1 MHLFRF
7 AAACALACHVLAAS
21 AQSLPVASR
30 PVIDMQHASWTA
42 KDGAPTGITAIAQT
56 ADGWLWIASSV
67 GLFRFDGVRFE
78 RMTGAQAPL
87 SSSIHSMGLLPD
99 GRLWL
104 TYKFGGASLM
114 SAAGMQHFRVG
125 EQAMPGGTSSCLGQ
139 DGDGRLWLSSQR
151 GLRLLDKDGNWR
163 APAPP
168 LAVPG
173 GGATA
178 MLLDRS
184 GRFWVRMDDAVYVLD
199 KHAARFAKGP
209 PVTGFGKLAQHP
221 DGSVWTSAT
230 TGPGLQLL
238 AGAPGA
244 AVLDSASLGN
254 ITYFLFDHAGKL
266 WMPNYNGVSVLSAAG
281 AGAFP
286 AQRTGAGQGLSGQHG
301 YAVFED
307 REQNIWVGT
316 ENGLDR
322 FRAYRLAP
330 VALPRYL
337 GAARA
342 LAPRREGG
350 VWVDRSVIAAAG
362 ASPEPFAPPSS
373 ATDLTTA
380 LHAAPGGVLWSGGIG
395 ALWKI
400 HQGQRVAVPLPAGL
414 AWPATTVIL
423 SMATD
428 AAGAL
433 WVGMGRRGL
442 YALRN
447 GAWLENGGMP
457 GLAGLAPSVI
467 ASDARRTWFGST
479 NDRLVVLE
487 RGKLR
492 SLGRAEGVQLGTV
505 LAILPT
511 GQGAW
516 IGGENGVAHV
526 EGQKVVPVSGL
537 GDDPF
542 AGTTGMVLAAD
553 GTLWLNG
560 GAGIS
565 AIAAGELQR
574 ALREPGYRVQFSRL
588 DYRDGLQGTASPIT
602 PFPSAVRSSD
612 GALWFSTMGGVY
624 TFDPARLARNA
635 LVPPVYITALKAN
648 GRQYPL
654 HDGVRLPPHAGELAI
669 DFTALSLRAPERMR
683 LRYRLDGLDQPGQDW
698 HEVAGRRS
706 VQYTSLAPGPYRLRV
721 IASNDDGVWNE
732 TGAQLSFEVLPGL
745 MQTIWFRV
753 LCVLACLLLAW
764 LLHRWRLARLTAQM
778 HLRMHERVGERTRI
792 ARALHDTILQSMQG
806 LILHLHVARGA
817 MPQGSAVHARLEQ
830 VIADADRAYV
840 DGRDQVSALRVSLAD
855 DLEDAIAETGER
867 LRQCQPQ
874 DGPQTA
880 FELQVT
886 GQCRRLRDIVAE
898 ETVEVAREAIRNAF
912 QHASASTIVVTL
924 DYGARQLTLT
934 VCDDGTGMAETGG
947 EGRWGLVGMRER
959 VARIKGRLSV
969 DGAAAPGTCI
979 VMTVAARLAY
989 ADRTPWWRF
998 QRMRRPA

>member
-7 AAACALACHVLAAS
+7 AAACALACHLLAAG
-21 AQSLPVASR
+21 AQPLPVESR
-30 PVIDMQHASWTA
+30 PVIDMQHTSWTA

-56 ADGWLWIASSV
+56 TDGWLWIGSAV

-87 SSSIHSMGLLPD
+87 SSSIQDLGLLPD

-114 SAAGMQHFRVG
+114 TAAGMQHFRVG
-125 EQAMPGGTSSCLGQ
+125 EHGMPGGAATCLGQ
-139 DGDGRLWLSSQR
+139 DADGRLWLASSR
-151 GLRLLDKDGNWR
+151 GLRLLDGDGNWHAPSPALA
-163 APAPP
+163 APA
-168 LAVPG
+168 
-173 GGATA
+173 GAADA

-184 GRFWVRMDDAVYVLD
+184 GRFWVRTHDAVYVLD
-199 KHAARFAKGP
+199 KHAARFVKGP
-209 PVTGFGKLAQHP
+209 PVAGFGRLAQHP

-230 TGPGLQLL
+230 TGPGLQPL
-238 AGAPGA
+238 AGVPGA
-244 AVLDSASLGN
+244 SVPDSASLGN
-254 ITYFLFDHAGKL
+254 ITYFVFDHAGKL
-266 WMPNYNGVSVLSAAG
+266 WMPNYNGVSVISAAG

-286 AQRTGAGQGLSGQHG
+286 AQRTGAVQGLSGQHG

-307 REQNIWVGT
+307 REQNVWVGT
-316 ENGLDR
+316 ESGLDR
-322 FRAYRLAP
+322 FRAFRLAA

-337 GAARA
+337 ASARP
-342 LAPRREGG
+342 LAPRSTGG
-350 VWVDRSVIAAAG
+350 VWVDRSVIGKAG
-362 ASPEPFAPPSS
+362 AAPVPFAPPST

-380 LHAAPGGVLWSGGIG
+380 LHAAPDGVLWSGGIG

-414 AWPATTVIL
+414 ASPASTVIL
-423 SMATD
+423 SMASD
-428 AAGAL
+428 ASGAL

-442 YALRN
+442 YTLRD
-447 GAWLENGGMP
+447 GAWLENGGVP
-457 GLAGLAPSVI
+457 GLAGLSPSVI

-487 RGKLR
+487 QGRLHR
-492 SLGRAEGVQLGTV
+492 IGRAEGVQLGTV

-511 GQGAW
+511 ERGAW
-516 IGGENGVAHV
+516 VGGENGVAYV
-526 EGQKVVPVSGL
+526 EGRKVMPVTGF
-537 GDDPF
+537 GEDPL

-565 AIAAGELQR
+565 SIAPIELQR

-602 PFPSAVRSSD
+602 PFPSAVRSGD

-635 LVPPVYITALKAN
+635 LVPPVHITALKAD
-648 GRQYPL
+648 GQRYPL
-654 HDGVRLPPHAGELAI
+654 RDGVRLPPHAGELAI
-669 DFTALSLRAPERMR
+669 DFTALGLRAPERMR

-706 VQYTSLAPGPYRLRV
+706 VQYTGLAPGHYRFRV

-732 TGAQLSFEVLPGL
+732 AGAQLPFEVLPGL
-745 MQTIWFRV
+745 TQTIWFRV

-778 HLRMHERVGERTRI
+778 HVRMHERVGERTRI

-855 DLEDAIAETGER
+855 DFEDVIAETGER
-867 LRQCQPQ
+867 LHGENR
-874 DGPQTA
+874 QTA
-880 FELQVT
+880 FALTVT
-886 GQCRRLRDIVAE
+886 GRRTRLREIVAE
-898 ETVEVAREAIRNAF
+898 EVTEVAREAIRNAF
-912 QHASASTIVVTL
+912 RHAGAASVTVTL
-924 DYGARQLTLT
+924 DYGARKLTLT

-959 VARIKGRLSV
+959 VARIKGRLAV

-989 ADRTPWWRF
+989 ADRKPWWRF